1 MWGWFFR
8 TWEFGEFENEGGEG
22 DGAVDGHDSS
32 VAADITELVVMGAGE
47 DLAAKAA
54 HEADARRRVV
64 EMVGARGRGDGVGV

>member
-1 MWGWFFR
+1 M
-8 TWEFGEFENEGGEG
+8 
-22 DGAVDGHDSS
+22 DGHDSS